1 MNVIKFSKSLVV
13 LNLSSNE
20 ITGDGMTVI
29 FEAMGEQESINYL
42 DISSHVGCNRNI
54 TNKKA
59 HKALYN
65 MLISN
70 QYLENLKM
78 MGISLGN
85 TGMSWVIKAFDY
97 GLEKCVEMAKLRT
110 EMNVGIYIP
119 YG

>member
-1 MNVIKFSKSLVV
+1 M
-13 LNLSSNE
+13 
-20 ITGDGMTVI
+20 
-29 FEAMGEQESINYL
+29 
-42 DISSHVGCNRNI
+42 
-54 TNKKA
+54 NKKA